1 MTLTAIIQ
9 YFKYDDLKKAL
20 KEMYDVLKPHGRV
33 VLSDLTCEQIR
44 ENLREMNV

>member
-20 KEMYDVLKPHGRV
+20 KEMYGVLKPHGRV
-33 VLSDLTCEQIR
+33 VFILP
-44 ENLREMNV
+44 NLRANT